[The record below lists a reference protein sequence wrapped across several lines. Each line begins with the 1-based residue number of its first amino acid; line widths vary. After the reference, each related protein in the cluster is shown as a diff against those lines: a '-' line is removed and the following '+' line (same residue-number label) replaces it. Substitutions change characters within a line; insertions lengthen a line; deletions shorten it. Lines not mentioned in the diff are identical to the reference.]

1 MQELSDE
8 ARSMLD
14 VVRDAHDPSAADR
27 RRVRGDMVARLG
39 AAAVISSS
47 AKLAAA
53 SGAGS
58 AAATGGL
65 VVTAKWA
72 IGLTLLGVAG
82 ASAVVAQRHSAAA
95 GPPRQ
100 VAARAPERPRALPVA
115 PPVVASAAAM
125 PGPSAATAVDEPAPG
140 AKHRPRLAS
149 QSMTPDQPAA
159 DELSEEVRVLGQAR
173 LQLRQGQADRALG
186 LLDAEVHRFEHGA
199 LREEFL
205 AARIL
210 ALRELGREGDAR
222 ASAAEF
228 AAELPGSA
236 LLPKVIATESR
247 K

>member
-14 VVRDAHDPSAADR
+14 AVRDAHNPSAADR
-27 RRVRGDMVARLG
+27 RRVRGDMVAQLG

-58 AAATGGL
+58 ATATGGL
-65 VVTAKWA
+65 AATAKWA

-82 ASAVVAQRHSAAA
+82 ASAVFVQRHSAPA

-115 PPVVASAAAM
+115 LASAVAM
-125 PGPSAATAVDEPAPG
+125 PGPSAATAVAELAPN
-140 AKHRPRLAS
+140 AKPWRRLAGPA
-149 QSMTPDQPAA
+149 MTPDQLAA

-173 LQLRQGQADRALG
+173 LLLRQGQAERALG
-186 LLDAEVHRFEHGA
+186 LLDAEVHHFEHGA

-236 LLPKVIATESR
+236 LLPKVIATEPH